1 MFSTNNCLTVNVN
14 IGQEGLLLMFCS
26 SSSLSFFSLPLHSAS
41 GFMDGN
47 YKNKIVFCEKNF
59 LVGLCTLH
67 SIYPDGG
74 SLSGSPFT
82 GIHLVQNWHK
92 NRKSFNQIEFNIEN
106 EDLESRILLPAAV
119 ENRLQINTLY

>member
-74 SLSGSPFT
+74 SLSGSLLQAFTWCKT
-82 GIHLVQNWHK
+82 GIKIGKVLI
-92 NRKSFNQIEFNIEN
+92 R
-106 EDLESRILLPAAV
+106 
-119 ENRLQINTLY
+119 